1 MAGVPRLTRIYTRTG
16 DDGTTGLGFGG
27 RVPKDHLRIECYGT
41 VDELNSTLGVV
52 RGVPVAAELDADL
65 ARIQN
70 ELFHLGSD
78 LCVPEAEKERHPVP
92 RIEERH
98 VAALE
103 VLIDRWNEELPA
115 LANFVLPGGTAA
127 AAHLHVARTVCRR
140 AERLLVALAREES
153 VGAWTLPYLNRLSD
167 ALFVLA
173 RVANR
178 LAGRPDVL
186 WDSRA

>member
-1 MAGVPRLTRIYTRTG
+1 VPRLTRIYTRTG
-16 DDGTTGLGFGG
+16 DDGSTALGFGG
-27 RVPKDHLRIECYGT
+27 RVAKDALRVACYGT
-41 VDELNSTLGVV
+41 VDELNSALGVA
-52 RGVPVAAELDADL
+52 RAARLDAEIDAPL

-92 RIEERH
+92 RIEARH

-103 VLIDRWNEELPA
+103 ATIDLWNERLPA
-115 LANFVLPGGTAA
+115 LENFVLPGGSEGAA
-127 AAHLHVARTVCRR
+127 RLHLARAICRR
-140 AERLLVALAREES
+140 AERQLVALAREEA
-153 VGAWTLPYLNRLSD
+153 VGEQLLPYLNRLSD

-173 RVANR
+173 RAANAR
-178 LAGRPDVL
+178 AGEADVL

>member
-1 MAGVPRLTRIYTRTG
+1 VPRLTRIYTRTG

-27 RVPKDHLRIECYGT
+27 RVAKDALRVECYGT
-41 VDELNSTLGVV
+41 VDELNSCLGGA
-52 RGVPVAAELDADL
+52 RAAGVPGELDADL

-78 LCVPEAEKERHPVP
+78 LCVPEADKERHPVP

-103 VLIDRWNEELPA
+103 GLIDRWNEALPP
-115 LANFVLPGGTAA
+115 LENFVLPGGSPAA
-127 AAHLHVARTVCRR
+127 AALHVARTVCRR
-140 AERLLVALAREES
+140 AERLLVALARREA
-153 VGAWTLPYLNRLSD
+153 VGASTLPYLNRLSD

-173 RVANR
+173 RAANR
-178 LAGRPDVL
+178 LAGRDDVF